1 MLKTDILE
9 LPIRNKIQDT
19 YVLFLYFVPCSY
31 NKLDSIAKHTK
42 IIYQVFEAKV
52 YYTNNRWRITKK
64 LKTKVICKSSEK
76 NSELSNQDK
85 IGHT

>member
-1 MLKTDILE
+1 VLGVCATLSSFGALGSHPSIKQNFILFNLMLKTDILE

-31 NKLDSIAKHTK
+31 NKLDSIAKHKK

-52 YYTNNRWRITKK
+52 YYTNNR
-64 LKTKVICKSSEK
+64 
-76 NSELSNQDK
+76 
-85 IGHT
+85 